1 MARGFECTF
10 VELDA
15 IGDALRLD
23 VRPFP
28 FQFPVHG
35 ELIDERIR
43 LMELVNGTL
52 TAKGLVRGERF
63 TPDLEELIG
72 LFARGTL
79 AIAAVGSSDG
89 DSLCARAVTDGRHG
103 VLAVEY
109 GQTIRFEPITPSS
122 LVRAMLSLLPAVRP
136 GPGSSVT
143 ITGDEPVSA
152 GRHASRRTEDDY
164 DNRRYLQSA
173 RRPPDSSAT
182 QRVIVDEI
190 MRRPR
195 IGSGYF
201 TVTARNRNGRESEP
215 LTMNWLD
222 TDAGRYAVLPSTGP
236 DGRIHITYT
245 PADLAR
251 LDQSLSRLVQMMA

>member
-1 MARGFECTF
+1 

-15 IGDALRLD
+15 IGDALQLD

-35 ELIDERIR
+35 ELVDERIR
-43 LMELVNGTL
+43 LMELVNSAL
-52 TAKGLVRGERF
+52 TAKGLVSGNRF
-63 TPDLEELIG
+63 TPDLEDLVG

-89 DSLCARAVTDGRHG
+89 EGLCARAVTDGRFG
-103 VLAVEY
+103 VLAVEN
-109 GQTIRFEPITPSS
+109 GQSIRFDPVTRAS
-122 LVRAMLSLLPAVRP
+122 LVRAILGLLPVVRP
-136 GPGSSVT
+136 GPGRSVT
-143 ITGDEPVSA
+143 VTADEPVSA
-152 GRHASRRTEDDY
+152 GRHAPRRSEDEY
-164 DNRRYLQSA
+164 AERRYLQSGS
-173 RRPPDSSAT
+173 RPADSGAT
-182 QRVIVDEI
+182 QRAIAEEI

-201 TVTARNRNGRESEP
+201 TVTARNRNGREGEP

-236 DGRIHITYT
+236 DGRLHVTYT

-251 LDQSLSRLVQMMA
+251 LDQSLSRLVQMMT